1 MGQQDGTGEGKGMRG
16 HTSVGRSSPAKRTT
30 NNWRAAA
37 LARPIVAATA
47 RKGRHPRPRETR
59 DKAWRMPAT
68 RGAVAERGPAGRP
81 KSDQLVGCDP
91 RVGGVGDPDGTMTRG
106 PVSARSTPLP
116 THPIPLLAA
125 AALRLGSIST
135 LPPPPRADS
144 RQSPACRR
152 RPRSSPSR
160 RSPSTTPRTTA
171 GSSSPAR
178 YLPTLP
184 RLPSL
189 ISLLL
194 LLVLLPD
201 PAFNSD
207 FPRDLKILPF

>member
-125 AALRLGSIST
+125 AALRLGSISA
-135 LPPPPRADS
+135 LPPSPQS
-144 RQSPACRR
+144 REQTE
-152 RPRSSPSR
+152 PSM
-160 RSPSTTPRTTA
+160 
-171 GSSSPAR
+171 SSSSKVFTLEEVAKHNSKDDCWLIIGGKVCRHPISPPPLLCASAITCWL
-178 YLPTLP
+178 LPPNSYP
-184 RLPSL
+184 RLGSL
-189 ISLLL
+189 SG
-194 LLVLLPD
+194 
-201 PAFNSD
+201 S
-207 FPRDLKILPF
+207 

>member
-1 MGQQDGTGEGKGMRG
+1 MCG
-16 HTSVGRSSPAKRTT
+16 HTRVGSSSPA

-160 RSPSTTPRTTA
+160 RSLSTTPRTTA
-171 GSSSPAR
+171 GSSSLAR
-178 YLPTLP
+178 Y
-184 RLPSL
+184 PSL
-189 ISLLL
+189 PDLASSSFLSLSNHRS
-194 LLVLLPD
+194 VC
-201 PAFNSD
+201 
-207 FPRDLKILPF
+207 FPPNLTSTL